1 LAVLV
6 FVFDESDELIA
17 GRSLGRLLCSH
28 SSG

>member
-1 LAVLV
+1 VLV
-6 FVFDESDELIA
+6 FDFDESDELIA